1 MKTIL
6 LLTDFSQN
14 SINAIRYA
22 LKLFKEKKMLYYL
35 LHVKSATAFTSDDL
49 VAAGGKPIYEA
60 LITPAKKRLSTL
72 ADSLQREFEL
82 PNNSMEYVVD
92 FDILTNAIQQ
102 IIASK
107 NIDTI
112 VMGTNGATGAQEV
125 IFGSNTINV
134 IRKVDCPTLVIPEGF
149 EYRPPKNTVLPM
161 DDETSLNDLAFKD
174 GILNFVKTFG
184 SSLHILRIH
193 PHGPKGTDI
202 KEEADQ
208 RVLKTLKDPVN
219 FQYHVV
225 NNVPVY
231 YASHCYMQTNP
242 IDLVTLITHREHFF
256 ERYLSTSSTARI
268 SNNLIVPLL
277 IFHSN

>member
-22 LKLFKEKKMLYYL
+22 LNLFKGKNMQYYL

-49 VAAGGKPIYEA
+49 MVAGGQPIYQA
-60 LITPAKKRLSTL
+60 LISPAKKRLAALVDT
-72 ADSLQREFEL
+72 LQREFEL
-82 PNNSMEYVVD
+82 SDNSIEYLVD

-102 IIASK
+102 VITSK
-107 NIDTI
+107 DIDMV

-149 EYRPPKNTVLPM
+149 EYRPPKNTILPLDEDTSM
-161 DDETSLNDLAFKD
+161 DDAAFKK
-174 GILNFVKTFG
+174 GILSFISTFE
-184 SSLHILRIH
+184 SSLHVLRIH
-193 PHGPKGTDI
+193 PHNPKRIDLK
-202 KEEADQ
+202 KEEDLK
-208 RVLKTLKDPVN
+208 VLQTLDTPIN
-219 FQYHVV
+219 YQYHVI

-231 YASHCYMQTNP
+231 YASHSYIQTNP
-242 IDLVTLITHREHFF
+242 IDLVTLITHRERFF

-268 SNNLIVPLL
+268 SNNLTLPLL
-277 IFHSN
+277 IFHSH